1 MFDEISNDLP
11 EQSEQVEEKVVELQE
26 LSSQNLTVV
35 YKDGLFLYENN
46 EGG

>member
-1 MFDEISNDLP
+1 MFDEISKDLP
-11 EQSEQVEEKVVELQE
+11 EQSEQVEEQVVELQE

>member
-11 EQSEQVEEKVVELQE
+11 EQSEQVEEQAEKSQE
-26 LSSQNLTVV
+26 LSSENLTVV
-35 YKDGLFLYENN
+35 FRDGLFLYENN